1 MKFSGK
7 VGNGPVIRL
16 LNFGGNL
23 DHGYQSPDHGY
34 GYRSI
39 SVSRHW

>member
-7 VGNGPVIRL
+7 VGSGPMNRL

-23 DHGYQSPDHGY
+23 DHGYQSLAEVCAVPGLL
-34 GYRSI
+34 
-39 SVSRHW
+39 VF